1 MPFKLLALQIRT
13 IGALC
18 PWFPLG
24 GPSMRRA
31 GGERTSEAI
40 GARHCAGRGWVKVFR
55 HPDAGA
61 GNGRDPP
68 ARLGRLEATVDLPAM
83 NRRGLA
89 SRLAGMSV

>member
-24 GPSMRRA
+24 GPSMRLA

-40 GARHCAGRGWVKVFR
+40 GARHCAEPGWVKVSR
-55 HPDAGA
+55 HQMRALGTP
-61 GNGRDPP
+61 RP
-68 ARLGRLEATVDLPAM
+68 AR
-83 NRRGLA
+83 
-89 SRLAGMSV
+89 